1 MNKKKLEILAALPP
15 YGQCVGCFQLK
26 AHNSLLLRLQKMEY
40 CQKYDLDHVI
50 YVKQNIFPSKF
61 KNYKERKS
69 HQ

>member
-1 MNKKKLEILAALPP
+1 
-15 YGQCVGCFQLK
+15 
-26 AHNSLLLRLQKMEY
+26 MEY

-69 HQ
+69 HQERKNYKTWKQNYDLVYITTLSGLSFNKH